1 MNENQWLQTLIA
13 LPHIL
18 FLALAGGLANFIMEL
33 NQSTEPRPIKKLFGK
48 LLGEMFLSGFA
59 GLLTFFLCNEWGVSA
74 NYTAVMV
81 AIAGHLGG
89 NAIRNI
95 SKLYDAFIKRP

>member
-1 MNENQWLQTLIA
+1 MNENQWLQTLVA

-33 NQSTEPRPIKKLFGK
+33 NQATEPKPIKTLF
-48 LLGEMFLSGFA
+48 LRFLGEMFLSGFA
-59 GLLTFFLCNEWGVSA
+59 GLMTFLLCHEWGVSA

-95 SKLYDAFIKRP
+95 SKLYDTFIKRP